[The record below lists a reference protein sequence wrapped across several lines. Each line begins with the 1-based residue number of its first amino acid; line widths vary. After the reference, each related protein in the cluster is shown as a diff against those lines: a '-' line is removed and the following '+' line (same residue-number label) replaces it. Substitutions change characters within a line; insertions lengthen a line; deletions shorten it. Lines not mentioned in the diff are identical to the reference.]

1 MEYSNISGIA
11 QKILSDI
18 MNDAPLS
25 SIMLKVKIFAA
36 KKPDKDLLDWVSN
49 ELKGYNDKP
58 PIYRIIDCGVKMDIH
73 RDFQE
78 VLGFEYPVEMIKDEK
93 IRERVLH
100 IALQQPISEIE
111 EFVKGA
117 NTTNI
122 IHVPIPVPIWYNH
135 MGHCISGQIQRAYQF
150 TTVASMKNVLVEIKS
165 KLIDYFLKIDN
176 NEEIDF
182 ASVMRKEEMQSNITH
197 NTTYN
202 AAIVNTGNGNVEAH
216 QITNI
221 ASSRVILNDDKKSE
235 LKEIL
240 DKIASIAK
248 QAKSPEFADLV
259 NEADEEIKKPQSEVK
274 IIKRCFQAMKGLS
287 YEVGVSVIADQL
299 SSLLTKALSLL
310 PF

>member
-1 MEYSNISGIA
+1 
-11 QKILSDI
+11 
-18 MNDAPLS
+18 
-25 SIMLKVKIFAA
+25 
-36 KKPDKDLLDWVSN
+36 
-49 ELKGYNDKP
+49 
-58 PIYRIIDCGVKMDIH
+58 
-73 RDFQE
+73 
-78 VLGFEYPVEMIKDEK
+78 
-93 IRERVLH
+93 
-100 IALQQPISEIE
+100 
-111 EFVKGA
+111 
-117 NTTNI
+117 
-122 IHVPIPVPIWYNH
+122 
-135 MGHCISGQIQRAYQF
+135 
-150 TTVASMKNVLVEIKS
+150 MKNVLVEIKS